1 MYLNSLLCFR
11 IFIAS
16 REIAAFD
23 VERLMEKY
31 NDKTV
36 LSTSSRIINQLTA
49 EIQALNYIIS

>member
-1 MYLNSLLCFR
+1 M
-11 IFIAS
+11 
-16 REIAAFD
+16 AAFD

-36 LSTSSRIINQLTA
+36 LSISSRIINQLTV